1 MKLQVIDLSENKFEG
16 ILPSCMQN
24 LTSLLVLDLSY
35 NHFNG
40 NVALSQLSCL
50 TSLEYLSLLNND
62 FLDPI
67 KLSWFLNLSNLKVL
81 LNDNNKIAFEPNTHS
96 LIPAFQL
103 KVLNLFNGS
112 FNGFNRTT
120 PRFLQ
125 YQYDLRVIDL
135 SHNNLVGKFPN
146 WLLENN
152 TRLEVLILKD
162 NSLTGLFLVPY
173 DIRPN
178 IRNIDISDNY
188 LQGPIPTNFGLVFPN
203 LKYFNISKN
212 AFQGSIPSSFWEFGF
227 LIGSRHV

>member
-1 MKLQVIDLSENKFEG
+1 MKIYEREDHRLVIWHTILLHMEVG
-16 ILPSCMQN
+16 ILACQNTSIRHPTLLPSSWNTKKLGTLNKLEQ
-24 LTSLLVLDLSY
+24 LYLDGLSIDKSFLHEVGVTTSLNVLKMRNCGLNGSLPAQ
-35 NHFNG
+35 G

-67 KLSWFLNLSNLKVL
+67 KLSCFFNLSNLKVL

-162 NSLTGLFLVPY
+162 NSLNL
-173 DIRPN
+173 IR
-178 IRNIDISDNY
+178 
-188 LQGPIPTNFGLVFPN
+188 
-203 LKYFNISKN
+203 
-212 AFQGSIPSSFWEFGF
+212 
-227 LIGSRHV
+227 

>member
-40 NVALSQLSCL
+40 NVALSQLSSL

-62 FLDPI
+62 FLVPI
-67 KLSWFLNLSNLKVL
+67 KLSWFFNLSNLKVL

-112 FNGFNRTT
+112 FNGFNRD
-120 PRFLQ
+120 RKS
-125 YQYDLRVIDL
+125 V
-135 SHNNLVGKFPN
+135 V
-146 WLLENN
+146 
-152 TRLEVLILKD
+152 
-162 NSLTGLFLVPY
+162 
-173 DIRPN
+173 
-178 IRNIDISDNY
+178 
-188 LQGPIPTNFGLVFPN
+188 
-203 LKYFNISKN
+203 
-212 AFQGSIPSSFWEFGF
+212 
-227 LIGSRHV
+227 